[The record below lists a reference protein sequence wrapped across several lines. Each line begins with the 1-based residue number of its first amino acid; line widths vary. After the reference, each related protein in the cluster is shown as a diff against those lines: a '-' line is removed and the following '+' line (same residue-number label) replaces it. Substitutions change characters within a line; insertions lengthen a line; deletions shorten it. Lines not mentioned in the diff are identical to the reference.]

1 MNGKGLKRCLYWKM
15 ATSCLHASPPPLFIL
30 FYFGM
35 RVPNLIIPSF
45 DAEGIIHFG
54 EINVI

>member
-1 MNGKGLKRCLYWKM
+1 V
-15 ATSCLHASPPPLFIL
+15 PPPFFIL

-45 DAEGIIHFG
+45 GAEGIIPFG
-54 EINVI
+54 AINVI